1 MSEQS
6 SSENSQYH
14 LPKEGTRFGTS
25 QEEDRID
32 LHRNISVPDF
42 DSAAIRAVHDAYARS
57 QAIDTN
63 AHGQMEI
70 SLRPENPAQASALL
84 VRLNQVR
91 FESKTN
97 EEKLEDD
104 RFMGAAA

>member
-6 SSENSQYH
+6 SSESSHYH
-14 LPKEGTRFGTS
+14 LPKEGTRFGAS

-32 LHRNISVPDF
+32 LHKNISVPDF

-57 QAIDTN
+57 QSVETSNHEQAL
-63 AHGQMEI
+63 
-70 SLRPENPAQASALL
+70 SLRPETPEQAFALL
-84 VRLNQVR
+84 VRLNEIR